1 MLGDEDVSCDV
12 EDECVELA
20 GIKRQRV
27 VIVEAVDLDVSQAHL
42 VVGKN
47 GVRVNT
53 AGGHNWDH
61 KQEDRTTPKVQVGLV
76 SFIKKAIYITLD

>member
-12 EDECVELA
+12 EDEIVELA
-20 GIKRQRV
+20 RIKSQRV

-47 GVRVNT
+47 GVWVDR
-53 AGGHNWDH
+53 ARGH
-61 KQEDRTTPKVQVGLV
+61 T
-76 SFIKKAIYITLD
+76 